1 MNNCKLYIIF
11 HENRL
16 WIMFDQCAVRSY
28 QRLTSGDDLT
38 WHNDLIEMKY
48 GAFIRGLYID

>member
-1 MNNCKLYIIF
+1 MNSCKLYTIF

-48 GAFIRGLYID
+48 GAFIRVYT